1 MINVAMNSI
10 KRISYRELCPKQ
22 IYWEICIMQISHQKL
37 VDTVF
42 TVFSLPIAL
51 FFFVQTFPVM
61 LLKQEREKEKCN
73 MR

>member
-1 MINVAMNSI
+1 
-10 KRISYRELCPKQ
+10 
-22 IYWEICIMQISHQKL
+22 MQISHQKL

-42 TVFSLPIAL
+42 TVFSFPIAFL
-51 FFFVQTFPVM
+51 CVCVCVQTFPIM

>member
-1 MINVAMNSI
+1 
-10 KRISYRELCPKQ
+10 
-22 IYWEICIMQISHQKL
+22 MQISHQKL
-37 VDTVF
+37 LDTVF
-42 TVFSLPIAL
+42 TVFSFPIA